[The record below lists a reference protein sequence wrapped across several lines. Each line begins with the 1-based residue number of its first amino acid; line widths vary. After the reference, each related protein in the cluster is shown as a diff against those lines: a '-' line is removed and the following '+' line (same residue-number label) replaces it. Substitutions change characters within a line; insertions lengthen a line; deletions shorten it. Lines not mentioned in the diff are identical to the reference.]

1 MRPKHRTGMKM
12 ETFNEY
18 TMEEVRVMPRA
29 ELIQHVKDYRDRLTL
44 GEMGKQSM
52 TKMVIQLMKIDGKD
66 PRPLLQK
73 NGMLELAEKS
83 GWLV

>member
-1 MRPKHRTGMKM
+1 MVLYTKDVKKM

-18 TMEEVRVMPRA
+18 AMEEIRKMPRS
-29 ELIQHVKDYRDRLTL
+29 ELIQHVKDYSDRLTL

-83 GWLV
+83 GWLS

>member
-1 MRPKHRTGMKM
+1 MKM

-18 TMEEVRVMPRA
+18 TMEEVRVMPRT

-66 PRPLLQK
+66 PRPLLQR
-73 NGMLELAEKS
+73 NGMLNVAEES
-83 GWLV
+83 GWLA

>member
-1 MRPKHRTGMKM
+1 MT
-12 ETFNEY
+12 TYNEY
-18 TMEEVRVMPRA
+18 TMEEVRAMPRA

-66 PRPLLQK
+66 PRPLIEK

-83 GWLV
+83 GWLA

>member
-1 MRPKHRTGMKM
+1 MKM

-18 TMEEVRVMPRA
+18 TMEEIRAMPRA
-29 ELIQHVKDYRDRLTL
+29 ELIQHVKDFSQRIVPL
-44 GEMGKQSM
+44 GEMGKQTM

-73 NGMLELAEKS
+73 NGMLDLAEKS
-83 GWLV
+83 GWL

>member
-1 MRPKHRTGMKM
+1 MKM

-44 GEMGKQSM
+44 GEVGKQSM

-66 PRPLLQK
+66 PRPLLQR
-73 NGMLELAEKS
+73 NGMLDVAEES
-83 GWLV
+83 GWLA